1 MGKSTISMVIYQR
14 VSPTICHHKHGIN
27 HSSWT
32 YQALRASGPSPLCQR
47 LKPHVRLLQ
56 KGTAE
61 FFLMIETWEYHGEI
75 LWEYLGNIYI
85 YIFIFIYLFIDLFY
99 AFLYI
104 YIYGGFLSH
113 VGSPV
118 VTGWLLSYTKS
129 LSSRLFAGYPTM
141 MTIPRTKPM
150 AQMAISSWLPLS
162 LTWGS
167 SSQ

>member
-1 MGKSTISMVIYQR
+1 VPEAQTTCPPPAKGDGGVFFDDRNMGISWRNLM
-14 VSPTICHHKHGIN
+14 GI
-27 HSSWT
+27 SW
-32 YQALRASGPSPLCQR
+32 
-47 LKPHVRLLQ
+47 
-56 KGTAE
+56 E
-61 FFLMIETWEYHGEI
+61 
-75 LWEYLGNIYI
+75 YI
-85 YIFIFIYLFIDLFY
+85 YIFIFIYLFIYLCIS
-99 AFLYI
+99 L